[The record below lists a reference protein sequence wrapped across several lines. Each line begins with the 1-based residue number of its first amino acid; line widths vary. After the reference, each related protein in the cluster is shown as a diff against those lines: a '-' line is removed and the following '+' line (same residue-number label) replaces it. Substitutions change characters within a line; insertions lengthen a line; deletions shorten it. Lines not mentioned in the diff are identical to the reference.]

1 MYLISYNLHFLLS
14 HLALHSSPLSDRG
27 MAFSGGVLHE
37 PLSDRGASK
46 ASSMNILTLR
56 HYLEYMI
63 LSRYP
68 VNEDICANLNSFT
81 GE

>member
-1 MYLISYNLHFLLS
+1 
-14 HLALHSSPLSDRG
+14 
-27 MAFSGGVLHE
+27 MAFSGGVLRE

-46 ASSMNILTLR
+46 ASSMNILTLGD
-56 HYLEYMI
+56 HLEYMV

-68 VNEDICANLNSFT
+68 VNEDIWVNLNSLT